1 MRETGLPHL
10 EGTAAQRVVARTA
23 ADGPAELAS
32 EVVGF
37 PDDKND
43 AGQQESHMR
52 KFLIPADVHR

>member
-1 MRETGLPHL
+1 L